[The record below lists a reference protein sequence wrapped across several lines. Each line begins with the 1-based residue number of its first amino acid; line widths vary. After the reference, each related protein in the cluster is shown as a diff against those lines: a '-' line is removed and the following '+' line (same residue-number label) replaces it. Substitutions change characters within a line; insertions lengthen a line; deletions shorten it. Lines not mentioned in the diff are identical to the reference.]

1 MKASFIYEQLEKKF
15 DLDSCK
21 DVDVKCWSWMKFNP
35 YVPELFRK
43 RYMGLYIDNSEEI
56 HSVFTA
62 VFPSE
67 RVIQQILDADV
78 TDALLFVHH
87 PMIWDIRLP
96 EVFSY
101 ISDGLLKEIHQS
113 KISIYALHAPLDK
126 NGEFSTTV
134 NLAKALGIRQESEFC
149 KYFGII
155 NVGIVGSTEYKTV
168 SNLTKH
174 VKSVVAHDVRLR
186 KYGTDTIKNGKV
198 ALAAGGGNEVFIL
211 EEVLDLGIN
220 TYITGIT
227 VKNEISKKS
236 HDFAEKNQINL
247 IGATHYSTEKFACI
261 AVCKFFREL
270 GLPCEFIEDIPIIE
284 DI

>member
-1 MKASFIYEQLEKKF
+1 MKASILYKHLEKEF

-21 DVDVKCWSWMKFNP
+21 DVDVKCWSRMKFNA

-43 RYMGLYIDNSEEI
+43 RYMGLYIDNPEEI
-56 HSVFTA
+56 NSVFTA
-62 VFPSE
+62 VFPSD

-78 TDALLFVHH
+78 TNALLFVHH

-96 EVFSY
+96 EVFAY
-101 ISDGLLKEIHQS
+101 ISDELLEEMK
-113 KISIYALHAPLDK
+113 KRNISVYTLHTPLDK
-126 NGEFSTTV
+126 NGKYSTTV
-134 NLAKALGIRQESEFC
+134 NLAKALGIQQESEFC
-149 KYFGII
+149 KYFGVV
-155 NVGIVGSTEYKTV
+155 NVGIIGSTEYKTA
-168 SNLTKH
+168 SNLVKH
-174 VKSVVAHDVRLR
+174 IKSVVAHDVRLW
-186 KYGTDTIKNGKV
+186 KYGNDTIKNGKV
-198 ALAAGGGNEVFIL
+198 ALAAGGGNEVFVL
-211 EEVLDLGIN
+211 EEVLELGVN

-261 AVCKFFREL
+261 AVCDFFTEL
-270 GLPCEFIEDIPIIE
+270 GLPCEFIDDIPIIE